1 MNHVAAAADPPPPS
15 EATCWQHW
23 PSEGLAGV
31 DEVGRG
37 ALFGPVFAAAVV
49 LDPLAH
55 GPLQAAG
62 LTDSK
67 KLTARRRQALVPL
80 IRASALAW
88 GIGQASAACIDHQGI
103 RTATERAMLRA
114 LQQLM
119 VPPCRLDAPP
129 SLVLVDGVLP
139 LRLWPGPQ
147 RTLVRG
153 DQLSLA
159 IAAASV
165 LAKEERDAL
174 IRRLATRFPGYG
186 LDRHAG
192 YGTLQHRQ
200 ALASLGPTPLHR
212 LSFLA
217 GTTHSRA
224 QPSRSAHQRW

>member
-80 IRASALAW
+80 IRTSALAW

-114 LQQLM
+114 LQQMM
-119 VPPCRLDAPP
+119 VPPCRLHAPP

-139 LRLWPGPQ
+139 LRLWSGPQ

-153 DQLSLA
+153 DQQSLA

-174 IRRLATRFPGYG
+174 IRRLAMRFPGYG

-200 ALASLGPTPLHR
+200 ALDTLGPTPLHR

-217 GTTHSRA
+217 GASRSRA
-224 QPSRSAHQRW
+224 QPSRSAHQR